1 MITAEH
7 LGQIVAR
14 LAIAD
19 EVFVENMLKSAET
32 AGDKLFPDDVFALHQ
47 WSAFIEILRVV
58 LQRKDLPSSMA

>member
-19 EVFVENMLKSAET
+19 ENFVKDMLQSAEN
-32 AGDKLFPDDVFALHQ
+32 ASEKMLPDDVFALHQ
-47 WSAFIEILRVV
+47 WSSFIDILRVV
-58 LQRKDLPSSMA
+58 MQRGNRPSGTA